1 MARCIKTHRV
11 HRLTPPPFL
20 RVVVSACFAAVLF
33 VPFHRMVNARF
44 GEGTVKAA
52 VQKTLA
58 DVFGM
63 TPFVGVP
70 TFFMWTSAMQ
80 GHTLPE
86 FKERVRAN
94 YPTTAFGSIGAT
106 RPCLRYSCI

>member
-1 MARCIKTHRV
+1 
-11 HRLTPPPFL
+11 
-20 RVVVSACFAAVLF
+20 
-33 VPFHRMVNARF
+33 MVNARF

-106 RPCLRYSCI
+106 RPCLRYSCIQSLTPRASPHASPPADHLLLV